1 MSVSWNEYG
10 AGCRASVHTIRIGG
24 TAAERK
30 DRMMYEIEDAW
41 EGAGRYSIEY
51 TDYDKADE
59 AQVYLTADSPTDLYE
74 QLEKYYADND
84 VYTDDNPYIEKQ

>member
-10 AGCRASVHTIRIGG
+10 AGCRASVHTVHVGG
-24 TAAERK
+24 SRDERAEAV
-30 DRMMYEIEDAW
+30 MYEIEAGW
-41 EGAGRYSIEY
+41 AGAGRYMVEY

-74 QLEKYYADND
+74 QLEKYYADNH
-84 VYTDDNPYIEKQ
+84 VYTDDSPYIEKQ